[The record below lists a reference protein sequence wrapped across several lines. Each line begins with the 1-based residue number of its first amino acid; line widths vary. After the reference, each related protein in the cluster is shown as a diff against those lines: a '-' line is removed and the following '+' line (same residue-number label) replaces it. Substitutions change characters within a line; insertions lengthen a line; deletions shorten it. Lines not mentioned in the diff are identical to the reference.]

1 MANFQ
6 ILVERP
12 RNAQSARLSQRGILP
27 TAIKTRNLG
36 NIIISRPSDL
46 IGDATSYSFTF
57 GNGDQAVI
65 TATLETENNTKL
77 LAILDSSLYVTS
89 VADSNQL
96 PSGSGVDETQ
106 YQIIGPWYDWG
117 STDNKN
123 VKVKLYVLNISA
135 GTVTVLGRSIWRYI
149 ANDPNATITVV

>member
-6 ILVERP
+6 ILSQRP
-12 RNAQSARLSQRGILP
+12 QNAQSVRITQRGIFP

-77 LAILDSSLYVTS
+77 LAILDSSLYVGS
-89 VADSNQL
+89 VTDANQL
-96 PSGSGVDETQ
+96 PTGSAINETQ